1 MKTLHITL
9 EWNEARKQW
18 DMRIGGHFLQEF
30 FDCGTFVNVFEG
42 LDKQKI
48 NHYTLEVKNGYHS

>member
-48 NHYTLEVKNGYHS
+48 NHYR

>member
-18 DMRIGGHFLQEF
+18 DMKIGGHFIQEF
-30 FDCGTFVNVFEG
+30 HDCVTVNNAFNG
-42 LDKQKI
+42 LDKNKVNEYEI
-48 NHYTLEVKNGYHS
+48 IIKKKDV